1 MRTTTAAQPPA
12 CKRGRGTSCAGSL
25 FPACIREGGR
35 RAATLWNALVLRGC
49 KALCLGLC
57 LFLSACG
64 FHLKGARPLPFTT
77 LYTNISP
84 DSEFG
89 ANVRRAILAASPGLR
104 LVDAPEDAQ
113 ARLVQLSLRQS
124 LRDISIDAR
133 GRVEEY
139 ELKLEFQFQ
148 VTDEEGRF
156 LLEPTTLRALRELP
170 YDPDAVQARQSEI
183 TAVFRNMQQSMIDR
197 IIRRLTAPE
206 LAQSYRNAAE
216 RPRDAEDTDLTP
228 LPAADVPARQPAR

>member
-1 MRTTTAAQPPA
+1 MKNQGQCARHRL
-12 CKRGRGTSCAGSL
+12 KRRVL
-25 FPACIREGGR
+25 DGG
-35 RAATLWNALVLRGC
+35 

-57 LFLSACG
+57 LLLSACG
-64 FHLKGARPLPFTT
+64 FHLKGERPLPFST

-89 ANVRRAILAASPGLR
+89 TGLRRAILASSPGLR
-104 LVDAPEDAQ
+104 LVDTPADAE
-113 ARLVQLSLRQS
+113 ARLVQLALRQS

-139 ELKLEFQFQ
+139 ELSLEFGFQ
-148 VTDEEGRF
+148 VTDAAGRF
-156 LLEPTTLRALRELP
+156 LLEPTTLRARRELP

-183 TAVFRNMQQSMIDR
+183 TVMFRSMQQSMIDR

-206 LAQSYRNAAE
+206 VAQAHRNAAAQ
-216 RPRDAEDTDLTP
+216 PRDTEDTDLTP
-228 LPAADVPARQPAR
+228 LPATQSRQPVR

>member
-1 MRTTTAAQPPA
+1 V
-12 CKRGRGTSCAGSL
+12 
-25 FPACIREGGR
+25 
-35 RAATLWNALVLRGC
+35 ATLWNMLAVRGGR
-49 KALCLGLC
+49 ALCLGLC
-57 LFLSACG
+57 VLLSSCG

-89 ANVRRAILAASPGLR
+89 AQLRRAVLAASPGLR

-113 ARLVQLSLRQS
+113 ARLVQLSLRQT

-139 ELKLEFQFQ
+139 ELNLEFQFQ
-148 VTDEEGRF
+148 VTDAQGRF
-156 LLEPTTLRALRELP
+156 LLEPTTLRVLRELP

-183 TAVFRNMQQSMIDR
+183 TTVFRNMQQSMIDR

-206 LAQSYRNAAE
+206 LAQAYRHAAAQ
-216 RPRDAEDTDLTP
+216 PRDTEDTDWTP
-228 LPAADVPARQPAR
+228 LPATGVPPQLPAR